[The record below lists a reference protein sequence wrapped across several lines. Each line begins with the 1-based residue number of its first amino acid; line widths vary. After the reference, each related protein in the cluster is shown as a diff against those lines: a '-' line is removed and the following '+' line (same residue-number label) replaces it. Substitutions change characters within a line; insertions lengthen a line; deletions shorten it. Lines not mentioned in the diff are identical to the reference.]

1 MYGYLQEHIG
11 AFGPA
16 EIHILVSA
24 FDKAWES
31 IQTSGAEFDTGAHAE
46 CARAVLAKHIIE
58 AAKQGELD
66 QRRLRDGA
74 LLAFAKSKLR
84 TDETPDQPV
93 ASGAQVMTTR

>member
-16 EIHILVSA
+16 EIRILVSA
-24 FDKAWES
+24 FDQAWES
-31 IQTSGAEFDTGAHAE
+31 IQASEAKFDTGAHAE
-46 CARAVLAKHIIE
+46 NARATLAKHIIE

-74 LLAFAKSKLR
+74 LLQYSR
-84 TDETPDQPV
+84 SPPH
-93 ASGAQVMTTR
+93 SGGQEVGL

>member
-1 MYGYLQEHIG
+1 MYGYLKEHVG
-11 AFGPA
+11 AFGPF
-16 EIHILVSA
+16 EIRILVSA

-84 TDETPDQPV
+84 TDEIAD
-93 ASGAQVMTTR
+93 